1 MSADTPLKIGIV
13 CYPSPGGS
21 GIVATELAC
30 ELARRGHD
38 VHIFS
43 HDVPFRLDPCRGRLT
58 YHPVTAPE
66 HPVLVAAP
74 YEAALA
80 GTIVN
85 IVRRVRLDVL
95 HVHYAVPHVSA
106 AWLAASVL
114 GDRAPAIVA
123 TLHGSDVTM
132 LGRDPAL
139 RPVLAHTLERAH
151 AVTTVSAYMAE
162 KAREQFGLG
171 RPIDVIPNFVDP
183 AVYGG
188 PPDRSLRAQYAGP
201 DEAVVL
207 HASNFRPVKK
217 VEDVVRIF
225 ARIARRRPAR
235 LLLVGEGP
243 DSPAAY
249 RQAVVEDVEDRVV
262 FMGTHPNVA
271 PIFRIADLF
280 LLPSADEG
288 FGLSAL
294 EAMAAGVPVV
304 ASAVG
309 GLPEVIE
316 HGVSGLLYPPEDVEA
331 MAEGGLRLLTDAA
344 FRETIVANARRRVM
358 ERFTA
363 ERVIPMY
370 VEVYRRAVARATR
383 PAAGATS
390 RFEA

>member
-1 MSADTPLKIGIV
+1 MTANAQTPLRIGIV

-30 ELARRGHD
+30 ELARRGHA

-58 YHPVTAPE
+58 YHPVKAPE
-66 HPVLVAAP
+66 HPVLVASP

-85 IVRRVRLDVL
+85 TARRVRLDVL

-106 AWLAASVL
+106 AWLAAAVL
-114 GDRAPAIVA
+114 GGEAPAIVA

-139 RPVLAHTLERAH
+139 RPVLAHTLEHAH
-151 AVTTVSAYMAE
+151 AVTTVSSYMA
-162 KAREQFGLG
+162 ARTREQFGLQ
-171 RPIDVIPNFVDP
+171 REIEVIPNFVDP
-183 AVYGG
+183 AVYAG
-188 PPDRSLRAQYAGP
+188 PPDAALRAQYAAP
-201 DEAVVL
+201 EEAVVL

-249 RQAVVEDVEDRVV
+249 RQAVAEDVEDRVV

-316 HGVSGLLYPPEDVEA
+316 DGVSGLLFPPDDVEA
-331 MAEGGLRLLTDAA
+331 MAEGGLRLLDDAELRA
-344 FRETIVANARRRVM
+344 AVVAAARRRVL
-358 ERFTA
+358 ERFTSD
-363 ERVIPMY
+363 RVVPMY
-370 VEVYRRAVARATR
+370 EDVYRRA
-383 PAAGATS
+383 AG
-390 RFEA
+390 R